1 MIVKVKTTPTKK
13 ITATKLQLYRG
24 RKFVVSQTKNFLSEM
39 SHALTSCHDKRE
51 GTTINKQNAE
61 ILDRKCFCLNIP
73 RASI

>member
-24 RKFVVSQTKNFLSEM
+24 RKFVVSQTKNSLSEIN
-39 SHALTSCHDKRE
+39 HVLTSYHELRE
-51 GTTINKQNAE
+51 GTTINTQNAE